1 MNFEKY
7 LTETLSQKKQLN
19 EYTSRDSLEQ
29 EFFELFDRERRISE
43 ENFNL
48 PGIQRIF
55 KANGLE
61 REDIALESGDEAVK
75 KVEKNDMPAFVGIA
89 PQIKFDGFTLNVT
102 DYWNKSERGK
112 GFARMLLKDGE
123 TGDELVFIV
132 DNNYGRKHI
141 ITSLGRETKY
151 TTEEINEDAVENMI
165 GMVTIVGAL
174 YAAGPI
180 QDALKFKGR
189 AIKDKIVSSFED
201 MIENQKFSELARKLK
216 IVLDYDSDN
225 VKDSEIKDLVK
236 KMALEPD
243 KREKGELFIDIT
255 NKLVD
260 SFEVK
265 GSDIDL
271 LSRVAREVLEK

>member
-61 REDIALESGDEAVK
+61 REDIALESGDEAVEE
-75 KVEKNDMPAFVGIA
+75 VDINDMPAFVGFA
-89 PQIKFDGFTLNVT
+89 PKIKFDGFTLNVT

-141 ITSLGRETKY
+141 ITSLRRETKY
-151 TTEEINEDAVENMI
+151 TTEEINESTVENLI

-174 YAAGPI
+174 YVAGPI
-180 QDALKFKGR
+180 QDTLKRKGR
-189 AIKDKIVSSFED
+189 EIKKKIVSSFED
-201 MIENQKFSELARKLK
+201 MIQNQKFSQLERKLK
-216 IVLDYDSDN
+216 TALKYDEDP
-225 VKDSEIKDLVK
+225 EIKNLVK
-236 KMALEPD
+236 EMALEPD
-243 KREKGELFIDIT
+243 KRKKGKLFVDIT
-255 NKLVD
+255 KKLVK
-260 SFEVK
+260 SFEVQE
-265 GSDIDL
+265 SDIDL

>member
-19 EYTSRDSLEQ
+19 EYTSRDSLKQ
-29 EFFELFDRERRISE
+29 EFFELFNREGRISE
-43 ENFNL
+43 KNFDL

-61 REDIALESGDEAVK
+61 RKDIALESGDEAVK
-75 KVEKNDMPAFVGIA
+75 KVEKNDMPAFVSIA
-89 PQIKFDGFTLNVT
+89 PQIKFDGFTLNVK
-102 DYWNKSERGK
+102 DYWNRSERGK

-132 DNNYGRKHI
+132 DNNYGRNHI

-151 TTEEINEDAVENMI
+151 TTEEINESTVENVI
-165 GMVTIVGAL
+165 GIATVVAAL

-180 QDALKFKGR
+180 QNTLKRKGLE
-189 AIKDKIVSSFED
+189 IKEKIVSSLKD
-201 MIENQKFSELARKLK
+201 MKENQKFSQLERRLK
-216 IVLDYDSDN
+216 IALKYD
-225 VKDSEIKDLVK
+225 KDSEIKNLVK

-243 KREKGELFIDIT
+243 KRKKGRLFVDIK
-255 NKLVD
+255 NLLVK
-260 SFEVK
+260 SFEVQE
-265 GSDIDL
+265 SDIDL
-271 LSRVAREVLEK
+271 LSRVAREVLKNS